1 MRILLAA
8 LIVAA
13 CPACRDTAPKQR
25 LDLDLIEVS
34 GDARMRTDTIGG
46 GAFTDTAT
54 FVLVDARNRADK
66 GAHVTLG
73 GALTDAAGAEAGA
86 LAPQS
91 LWIPPGESRTFAL
104 IDSERKPR
112 PTAKAARIEVRGALI
127 PDDPPRAR
135 IEELH
140 TFKSDDRVI
149 VQAYA
154 VNGADRLGQIM
165 VIGVFHDAQN
175 RPMTRPFELVTIA
188 AGERRVVKFVGPSG
202 SVRGAIFLGDAVY

>member
-13 CPACRDTAPKQR
+13 CGDRAPSRQ

-34 GDARMRTDTIGG
+34 SDARLRTDTIGG

-73 GALTDAAGAEAGA
+73 GALTDGTGAIGT
-86 LAPQS
+86 LNPQS

-112 PTAKAARIEVRGALI
+112 PAAKAARIEVRGALI

-135 IEELH
+135 VEELH